1 MLRVGQWVEQ
11 WSTDARGTALS
22 TGAVAFAVQQAVA
35 ARSLPLPKVTII
47 GESGVIGV
55 LLRQHP
61 SGYLTVA
68 IGSGAVRGEMTL
80 LLPVSDERARF
91 VFDSAEVHGDWEPFY
106 RLFADIALRLGAR
119 ADFVRRPA
127 FDEAALAERLKTSL
141 DACASDCLFA
151 EGLATYNVE
160 LTARASGDIEEM
172 SLRVGRGED
181 TVDIDLIAPGL
192 VVRASL
198 GGDSALLSDPGLDVL
213 ESALR
218 GDWNE
223 PIRDAIRAYRRVSA
237 PPVDL
242 ERKGAVVAFI
252 RAEDGRRSVVDD
264 DDASDPAD
272 LLARYLPTHDVE
284 IVRFFQDGTP
294 FWKASFARGSTAPDL
309 PLDGDLDAFYAHR
322 VWQWDPDPPAPSTR

>member
-1 MLRVGQWVEQ
+1 MLRVGQWIEQ
-11 WSTDARGTALS
+11 WSTDSRGTSLS
-22 TGAVAFAVQQAVA
+22 TGAVAFAVQQAVS
-35 ARSLPLPKVTII
+35 ARNLPLPKVTII

-61 SGYLTVA
+61 SGYMSISV
-68 IGSGAVRGEMTL
+68 GSGAVRGEMTL
-80 LLPVSDERARF
+80 LLPVSDEKARF
-91 VFDSAEVHGDWEPFY
+91 VFDSAEVSGEWEPFY

-172 SLRVGRGED
+172 SLRVGRGER

-198 GGDSALLSDPGLDVL
+198 GGDSALLSDSGLDVL

-223 PIRDAIRAYRRVSA
+223 PIREAVRAYRRASA
-237 PPVDL
+237 PAVDL
-242 ERKGAVVAFI
+242 ERKGTVVAFV
-252 RAEDGRRSVVDD
+252 RADDSRRSVVDD
-264 DDASDPAD
+264 DSWDSPAD
-272 LLARYLPTHDVE
+272 LLTRYLPTHDVE

-294 FWKASFARGSTAPDL
+294 FWKASFAKGAPLPDL
-309 PLDGDLDAFYAHR
+309 LPDDDLDAFYEHR
-322 VWQWDPDPPAPSTR
+322 IWQWDPDPPAPSTR